1 MSIKKRLFI
10 AFMSIMIM
18 IGIFG
23 VYMSLTIRYM
33 NRMNRTNDQIVDIQ
47 NEVNNNEISKLKYVS
62 SSHREDA
69 LDVFYHRGSLVELI
83 ELIQSA
89 DISKEQLRVFNIIL
103 EDLSRYE
110 EEFTQLM
117 SLTDQ
122 MLALKIS
129 IESDMSKLSDSLDTF
144 DQRAY
149 SESDRIIWMLRK
161 RLVTLYNQ
169 YFSVNNML
177 SDTYKN
183 NWGGMDDVIEQASQ
197 LKYEE
202 TLPIEYQVMGLR
214 IEMLLKNLNENMDK
228 LIVKRR
234 ALEAK
239 NESLSSIT
247 EGVNIDVHRILDMQ
261 KLRISNERKGLLEA
275 FNVTFVLMILLY
287 FLINFYLSKYIN
299 KNMNALIKITERIAT
314 GEYNMRVPQVHSDEF
329 AKLGY
334 AINKMAESLLNST
347 KALMKANSDLE
358 GLVEVRTIELNKA
371 NEKLEITNEALEE
384 EKERLVKLARTDDLT
399 GLDNRRT
406 ILDYL
411 EDQINQAKRY
421 ERPVSIMMA
430 DIDHFK
436 RINDTYGHTAG
447 DEVLKKMAGVFQT
460 TIRETDRVGRF
471 GGEEFLFIFTDTEQK
486 DTVRIIER
494 IRNEIRQLKY
504 SFGNVSITISA
515 GVCHYKSGSS
525 TVFISQADELMY
537 QAKQKGRDRV
547 LFENQD
553 VVQ

>member
-1 MSIKKRLFI
+1 
-10 AFMSIMIM
+10 
-18 IGIFG
+18 
-23 VYMSLTIRYM
+23 
-33 NRMNRTNDQIVDIQ
+33 MNRTNDQIVDIQ

-314 GEYNMRVPQVHSDEF
+314 GEYNM
-329 AKLGY
+329 
-334 AINKMAESLLNST
+334 
-347 KALMKANSDLE
+347 
-358 GLVEVRTIELNKA
+358 
-371 NEKLEITNEALEE
+371 
-384 EKERLVKLARTDDLT
+384 
-399 GLDNRRT
+399 
-406 ILDYL
+406 
-411 EDQINQAKRY
+411 
-421 ERPVSIMMA
+421 
-430 DIDHFK
+430 
-436 RINDTYGHTAG
+436 
-447 DEVLKKMAGVFQT
+447 
-460 TIRETDRVGRF
+460 
-471 GGEEFLFIFTDTEQK
+471 
-486 DTVRIIER
+486 
-494 IRNEIRQLKY
+494 
-504 SFGNVSITISA
+504 
-515 GVCHYKSGSS
+515 
-525 TVFISQADELMY
+525 
-537 QAKQKGRDRV
+537 
-547 LFENQD
+547 
-553 VVQ
+553 